1 MTQTLTLTQNI
12 AVEFA
17 LASKSKDLHHLESL
31 LSEDGTFDIQ
41 LGDLET
47 QEVGKHE
54 FMKWYEMKLQET
66 EITSI
71 AYDQCLFCHIGNRV
85 VLFNDGQFPR
95 SIKDCSERSKTGI
108 MLDVKYGLITTLKF
122 CYLFANADNPYV
134 IECQL
139 AKIKEYKSQ
148 GMPFKEAYKNVF
160 GEYPPEIE
168 I

>member
-1 MTQTLTLTQNI
+1 MTKTLILTQNI

-17 LASKSKDLHHLESL
+17 LASERKDINHLESL
-31 LSEDGTFDIQ
+31 LYENGTFDIQ
-41 LGDLET
+41 LANLET
-47 QEVGKHE
+47 QELGKHE
-54 FMKWYEMKLQET
+54 FIKWYEMKLQET

-71 AYDQCLFCHIGNRV
+71 AYDRCLHCFIGNRV

-108 MLDVKYGLITTLKF
+108 MLDIQDGLISTLKF
-122 CYLFANADNPYV
+122 CYLFAEADNPYV

-139 AKIKEYKSQ
+139 AKIKEYKSL

-160 GEYPPEIE
+160 GEYPPDI
-168 I
+168 

>member
-1 MTQTLTLTQNI
+1 MTKTLIKTKNI

-17 LASKSKDLHHLESL
+17 LASESKDLTHLERL

-41 LGDLET
+41 LADLET
-47 QEVGKHE
+47 QEVGKYK
-54 FMKWYEMKLQET
+54 FIKWYGMKLQET

-71 AYDQCLFCHIGNRV
+71 AYDRCLHCFIGNRV

-108 MLDVKYGLITTLKF
+108 MLDIQDGLISTLKF
-122 CYLFANADNPYV
+122 CYLFAEADNPYI

-139 AKIKEYKSQ
+139 AKIKEYKSL

-160 GEYPPEIE
+160 GEYPPEI
-168 I
+168 